1 MAVEFEQFFDKLG
14 QAGLALNQ
22 QQQVAV
28 ATLRGPLM
36 VIAGPGSGKT
46 RVITAR
52 TAALLHFGV
61 SPDQILVL
69 TFTKA
74 AAREMKAR
82 LMGLSLLPQQ
92 QVRTVNMS
100 TFHALCFQ
108 ILKAQR
114 GQAPRLATERQ
125 RRRWVEQALLHQQEE
140 IKDDLVEEMLQQ
152 ISFNKN
158 SNQELASLRR
168 ENTLIASVWADYEAA
183 KTEAGLLDFEDLL
196 LATLGLLAQYPEL
209 LRSLQR
215 RWQFIMVDEF
225 QDTNLVQYE
234 LLRMLAAPTNHI
246 CVVGDIDQ
254 AIYAWRAA
262 DPELLL
268 RFPQDFPGGQ
278 NVELVQNYRSLPP
291 IINLANQLIAHN
303 QLRHKIAVQ
312 PVRQG
317 DTAPRLLRPSD
328 EWAEAKA
335 VLTMLQ
341 KWQDGQTPLNE
352 LAVLYRVNSQARPL
366 VSLLVE
372 AGFPF
377 VLREKGQLGLE
388 HWVLQECHAFLRL
401 LSNPNDM
408 ESFLRV
414 GRRQLGLNAEGGEY
428 LQRLAQD
435 RQLTPYAAYRQLP
448 IRYTDMSKLNQ
459 LQQHLVRARKLL
471 PSEALNYYLD
481 RMGFGSYLEWYAAQ
495 RGYPSDQFLSI
506 CDDLLADLRRFTST
520 AAYLKHVDN
529 MLSAVKQQE
538 NAQQMPGINL
548 MTLHSAKGL
557 EFKAVWILG
566 VTDGL
571 LPHRL
576 SKSAAQLEE
585 ERRLFYV
592 GCTRA
597 KDYLYLLAPN
607 AYHDQTTDDSPF
619 LVEAFGQALKAR
631 PQQPKQTQAQWSATK
646 VSGNRTTTPEQIAPG
661 LSRQP
666 PPAIGQTIKHKDLGV
681 GEVVSCVQEKTR
693 GQTFHV
699 LTIDFPHRADFKLHW
714 ELSLEMGF
722 VERSD

>member
-1 MAVEFEQFFDKLG
+1 MEFEQFFDKLG

-234 LLRMLAAPTNHI
+234 
-246 CVVGDIDQ
+246 
-254 AIYAWRAA
+254 
-262 DPELLL
+262 
-268 RFPQDFPGGQ
+268 
-278 NVELVQNYRSLPP
+278 
-291 IINLANQLIAHN
+291 
-303 QLRHKIAVQ
+303 
-312 PVRQG
+312 
-317 DTAPRLLRPSD
+317 
-328 EWAEAKA
+328 
-335 VLTMLQ
+335 
-341 KWQDGQTPLNE
+341 
-352 LAVLYRVNSQARPL
+352 
-366 VSLLVE
+366 
-372 AGFPF
+372 
-377 VLREKGQLGLE
+377 
-388 HWVLQECHAFLRL
+388 
-401 LSNPNDM
+401 
-408 ESFLRV
+408 
-414 GRRQLGLNAEGGEY
+414 
-428 LQRLAQD
+428 
-435 RQLTPYAAYRQLP
+435 
-448 IRYTDMSKLNQ
+448 
-459 LQQHLVRARKLL
+459 
-471 PSEALNYYLD
+471 
-481 RMGFGSYLEWYAAQ
+481 
-495 RGYPSDQFLSI
+495 
-506 CDDLLADLRRFTST
+506 
-520 AAYLKHVDN
+520 
-529 MLSAVKQQE
+529 
-538 NAQQMPGINL
+538 
-548 MTLHSAKGL
+548 
-557 EFKAVWILG
+557 
-566 VTDGL
+566 
-571 LPHRL
+571 
-576 SKSAAQLEE
+576 
-585 ERRLFYV
+585 
-592 GCTRA
+592 
-597 KDYLYLLAPN
+597 
-607 AYHDQTTDDSPF
+607 
-619 LVEAFGQALKAR
+619 
-631 PQQPKQTQAQWSATK
+631 
-646 VSGNRTTTPEQIAPG
+646 
-661 LSRQP
+661 
-666 PPAIGQTIKHKDLGV
+666 
-681 GEVVSCVQEKTR
+681 
-693 GQTFHV
+693 
-699 LTIDFPHRADFKLHW
+699 
-714 ELSLEMGF
+714 
-722 VERSD
+722 